1 MKHFRNGCLLLAMVL
16 TGLTGLTA
24 PTGPVRAAVVFAP
37 DAPLVQS
44 DPAGTR
50 VLKEDGVVLSP
61 QQALARQQDFGAA
74 PPVGSVRIGDTY
86 WVLSRVRNALPE
98 ARELRI
104 DFGIWD
110 EIETHLLAADGS
122 LRPLKVSGWPRA
134 NYLTLGDANPFTLR
148 HADAHSR
155 FSVFTVA
162 AGSEVTL
169 LTRLRPNRNFQPTTF
184 IPSISDHGLMLELRR
199 YGLHLEGIQAGIL
212 IALGLFGWFSV
223 VMNRDRTSLAYG
235 IWIVFALLSA
245 TSFYVHDGQRFF
257 EFYLPIEGL
266 RFGSEYLGSVVLTI
280 FAYGQSMF
288 YVIFARNFLELKTTL
303 PRVYR
308 ITNLY
313 LALTVAHG
321 ILVCAIPHTL
331 PQMVLWVPL
340 FSMIIAML
348 LTIFACAWI
357 RLRQGLRIA
366 GFFMVAMV
374 PYLFFRSIVF
384 LGLLNVPSPFSLLEK
399 SGFGLFLQSSNTAQA
414 FGLCAEAIIM
424 AFAVITRNRWL
435 QDELGQRIEKENHRL
450 EQTVAERTRELL
462 ASKQEL
468 ERQHEIVVDS
478 IRYASRLQRAQL
490 PRLQRLG
497 GQFASFHAI
506 WEPRDTIGG
515 DVWWASL
522 PDAEGRTLLA
532 VADSTGHG
540 VPGAMLSVLVSTSLE
555 RIHASQPEIDPGAA
569 LMALD
574 AALRTGLNQDS
585 DEAESDDGCDAAI
598 VRIDPARSVIEYAGA
613 KLALLRLRADGAV
626 ERIQASRLSLGY
638 RDPPHERPQVHRID
652 YRRGD
657 SFVLVSD
664 GFTDQ
669 VGSLD
674 GALRAY
680 GYRRLQA
687 LLQRLSGRPAQEIA
701 AAMRDDLRQWQ
712 GAQMRRDDVT
722 AVVFQPA

>member
-1 MKHFRNGCLLLAMVL
+1 MKRLLNCCATLLLL
-16 TGLTGLTA
+16 ISGLAQATIIFG
-24 PTGPVRAAVVFAP
+24 P
-37 DAPLVQS
+37 DAPLVQTN
-44 DPAGTR
+44 PAGTR
-50 VLKEDGVVLSP
+50 VLKEDGPALSA
-61 QQALARQQDFGAA
+61 QQASAMAQAFGTP

-86 WVLSRVRNALPE
+86 WVLSKVRNTLPD

-104 DFGIWD
+104 EFGLWD
-110 EIETHLLAADGS
+110 EVEPYLLADDGS
-122 LRPLKVSGWPRA
+122 LRPLQPSGLFRA
-134 NYLTLGDANPFTLR
+134 NYLSLGDANPFAIP
-148 HADAHSR
+148 HAQARSR
-155 FSVFTVA
+155 FAVFTVPA
-162 AGSEVTL
+162 DGEVTL
-169 LTRLRPNRNFQPTTF
+169 LTRLRPNRNFLPTSFAPTF
-184 IPSISDHGLMLELRR
+184 SDHGLMLELRR

-223 VMNRDRTSLAYG
+223 IMNRDRTSLAYG

-245 TSFYVHDGQRFF
+245 TSFNVHDGQRFF
-257 EFYLPIEGL
+257 EFYLPVENTRVGTE
-266 RFGSEYLGSVVLTI
+266 FLGSTVLTT

-288 YVIFARNFLELKTTL
+288 YVLFARNFLELKTYL

-313 LALTVAHG
+313 MALTVAHW
-321 ILVCAIPHTL
+321 ILVCAIPHSL
-331 PQMVLWVPL
+331 PQLVVWIPL

-348 LTIFACAWI
+348 LVIFVCAWV

-384 LGLLNVPSPFSLLEK
+384 LGILNVPSPFSLMEK
-399 SGFGLFLQSSNTAQA
+399 SGFGLFMQNSNTAQA

-435 QDELGQRIEKENHRL
+435 QDELNQRIEKENHRL
-450 EQTVAERTRELL
+450 EMTVAERTRELV

-490 PRLQRLG
+490 PRLQRLD

-515 DVWWASL
+515 DVWWASQ
-522 PDAEGRTLLA
+522 PDSEGRTLLA

-555 RIHASQPEIDPGAA
+555 RIHSSQPEIDPGSA

-574 AALRTGLNQDS
+574 AALRAGLNQDS

-598 VRIDPARSVIEYAGA
+598 VRIDPARRVIEYAGA
-613 KLALLRLRADGAV
+613 KLALLHLREDGSV
-626 ERIQASRLSLGY
+626 ERVQASRLSLGY
-638 RDPPHERPQVHRID
+638 RDPPHERPRVHRID

-680 GYRRLQA
+680 GYRRLQE
-687 LLQRLSGRPAQEIA
+687 LLRRMSGRPAQEIA
-701 AAMRDDLRQWQ
+701 DAMREDLRQWQ